1 MSLRPLA
8 RLGLRVKVTL
18 AFALAMTL
26 LLGALGMFVYLRY
39 QDGLDRSL
47 NQGLRSRADDVRAL
61 VMQADSGLRQAGRS
75 SLAAPGERFA
85 QILSADGRV
94 LDSTPSLPARSILS
108 PAELSRS
115 GTRPTLVASKRIPDP
130 AGSSRLLAIPV
141 RAQDQRMVV
150 VVGASLRQRED
161 ALAELRTVLLLGGPV
176 ALAFACLLGYAVAAL
191 ALRSVES
198 MRRRALHV
206 SLVDRGQQ
214 LPVPPG
220 NDELARLARTLNEM
234 LARNEVA
241 FARERAFVADASHEL
256 RSPLAILRAELDVA
270 LVGESSPEELRAAV
284 TSAAEET
291 DRLSALA
298 EDLLT
303 LAQAD
308 QGNLPIQRELVD
320 LRETLERVGRRFVQ
334 PAREAGAVIETR
346 ASPATRVSA
355 DPRRL
360 EQALG
365 NLLENALRHG
375 AHTVVLQAERH
386 GRQLEL
392 RVSDDGPG
400 FPPPFLEVAFER
412 FTRADRPRT
421 IPGAGLGLSIV
432 RSIARAH
439 GGEAY
444 ISNGAA
450 GGAHVWL
457 SIPEQPTD
465 AHASAHRDPRP
476 DARSRPANLSL
487 P

>member
-1 MSLRPLA
+1 VSVGPLA

-26 LLGALGMFVYLRY
+26 LLGALGMFVYLRF

-47 NQGLRSRADDVRAL
+47 NQGLRSRAEDVRAL
-61 VMQADSGLRQAGRS
+61 VMQADSGLRQAGQS

-85 QILSADGRV
+85 QILTADGRV
-94 LDSTPSLPARSILS
+94 LDATPSLPGAAILS
-108 PAELSRS
+108 PAERSLSANHA
-115 GTRPTLVASKRIPDP
+115 TLVGRKRIAGP

-141 RAQDQRMVV
+141 RAQDQRTIV
-150 VVGASLRQRED
+150 VVGASLRQRD
-161 ALAELRTVLLLGGPV
+161 SALAELRTLLVLGGPV
-176 ALAFACLLGYAVAAL
+176 ALVLASLLGYAVAAL

-198 MRRRALHV
+198 MRRRALRV
-206 SLVDRGQQ
+206 SLVDPGQR

-220 NDELARLARTLNEM
+220 NDELARLAHTLNEM

-256 RSPLAILRAELDVA
+256 RSPLAILRAELEVA
-270 LVGESSPEELRAAV
+270 LMGESSPEELRLAV
-284 TSAAEET
+284 SSAAEET
-291 DRLSALA
+291 ERLSALA
-298 EDLLT
+298 EDLLL

-308 QGNLPIQRELVD
+308 EGSLPIQRETLDVGA
-320 LRETLERVGRRFVQ
+320 LLERLGERFGQ
-334 PAREAGAVIETR
+334 AAREAGAKIETT
-346 ASPATRVSA
+346 AAPELWISA

-365 NLLENALRHG
+365 NLVENALRHA
-375 AHTVVLQAERH
+375 AHTVLVRAERH
-386 GRQLEL
+386 GKQLEL
-392 RVSDDGPG
+392 HVSDDGPG
-400 FPPPFLEVAFER
+400 FPPAFLEVAFER

-439 GGEAY
+439 GGDSY
-444 ISNGAA
+444 IVNASA

-457 SIPEQPTD
+457 SIPDVPAA
-465 AHASAHRDPRP
+465 AHGDGGSQTRTHAG
-476 DARSRPANLSL
+476 L
-487 P
+487 PGR